1 MNVSTSHF
9 VGWTATVG
17 GVVGVVSFVSLMLLF
32 VVGEPFGTLNDLLA
46 IPVAILLTPLIV
58 ALFRLHA
65 AEQAVLSTVAMLV
78 GLAGFWATA
87 IGGGLLVLGRISF
100 EQSLLPG
107 IGGFGL
113 IGLWL
118 LINSALALGARTLP
132 SGVAWF
138 GLLLALSPTL
148 ALVAVFRAGNVATM
162 LTSFGGQSAGAAP
175 VSPLVY
181 AFVIVGAISYAA
193 LPVFLIVLGRL
204 FLSGR
209 PGMLIASV
217 AAS

>member
-9 VGWTATVG
+9 VGWTAIVG
-17 GVVGVVSFVSLMLLF
+17 GVVGIVSFVSLVLLF

-46 IPVAILLTPLIV
+46 IPVAILLIPLIV
-58 ALFRLHA
+58 TLFRLHA
-65 AEQAVLSTVAMLV
+65 AEHTMLSTLAMLA

-87 IGGGLLVLGRISF
+87 MGGGLLVLGRISF

-118 LINSALALGARTLP
+118 LINSALALGAHTLP
-132 SGVAWF
+132 RGVAWF
-138 GLLLALSPTL
+138 GLLLALAPTL
-148 ALVAVFRAGNVATM
+148 ALVAVLRAGDVAAM
-162 LTSFGGQSAGAAP
+162 LASFGGQSVGVAP
-175 VSPLVY
+175 VSPFVY

-193 LPVFLIVLGRL
+193 MPVFLIVLGRL